1 MRERLCDRESVCG
14 FDSKYDRIEE
24 CVKERERE
32 RERERET
39 SRLGRQN

>member
-1 MRERLCDRESVCG
+1 MCVRERLCDRESVCG

-32 RERERET
+32 T